1 MSRSKSNS
9 FQSMLRQIC
18 EQVESVKLICNE
30 SIALIIHSR
39 KSQLIDFYIGDFYK
53 TPDKV
58 EGDLL
63 EIYDAS

>member
-1 MSRSKSNS
+1 
-9 FQSMLRQIC
+9 MLRQIC